1 MKNAFVETYKA
12 VKTLATRIEAATTEE
27 EKNSIRKE
35 CEDVTTWIDEQGKD
49 ACYIWHS
56 CERSLDNGNIAI
68 NLNTNAAS
76 DSLIECLRKNG
87 VSEFTFS
94 SGWSGAIESV
104 WFFQQNG
111 CTLAGMIEVNGDR
124 LPLSKEHEKMPAF
137 LFKLN

>member
-12 VKTLATRIEAATTEE
+12 VKTLTTRFEAATTEE

-35 CEDVTTWIDEQGKD
+35 CEGMTAWIDEQGKD
-49 ACYIWHS
+49 ACYIWRS
-56 CERSLDNGNIAI
+56 CKRSLDNGNIVI

-76 DSLIECLRKNG
+76 DSLVECLRKNG

-94 SGWSGAIESV
+94 SDWSSAIESV
-104 WFFQQNG
+104 WFFHQNG
-111 CTLAGMIEVNGDR
+111 CTLAGMVEINGDC
-124 LPLSKEHEKMPAF
+124 LLFSKEHEKLPAF

>member
-1 MKNAFVETYKA
+1 MTA
-12 VKTLATRIEAATTEE
+12 
-27 EKNSIRKE
+27 
-35 CEDVTTWIDEQGKD
+35 WIDEQGKD

-56 CERSLDNGNIAI
+56 CERSLDNGNIVI

-111 CTLAGMIEVNGDR
+111 CTLAGMIESTVIASR
-124 LPLSKEHEKMPAF
+124 SPKTHEKMPAF

>member
-1 MKNAFVETYKA
+1 M
-12 VKTLATRIEAATTEE
+12 
-27 EKNSIRKE
+27 
-35 CEDVTTWIDEQGKD
+35 
-49 ACYIWHS
+49 
-56 CERSLDNGNIAI
+56 DNGNIVI

-111 CTLAGMIEVNGDR
+111 CTLAGMIEVNGDC